1 MDRESRK
8 SPSPSITAQE
18 LHTIEEAEALALVD
32 QTLGEPATWTSEM
45 VRYRLSSE
53 FQKDWKVEVGQ
64 WLATARQFGYLIPLT
79 ARLGRAKTHPDQN
92 ATQRD
97 PNCPAYKILFQ
108 ELAQAMVAHY
118 LIRLGWRFVAWELQ
132 ESENGRTID
141 KDIVLQPPNGPAV
154 AIQVKAP
161 DQLGR
166 VVNGRVVDGE
176 QNEWVR
182 TAVRKAS
189 QQLPLNV
196 AAPSLIAVVGNR
208 HISLASETYVV
219 EPITMGSTVGPEP
232 VRLYADR
239 LGHFAKD
246 WHHVGGVLLLG
257 YVRSIDD
264 FRYAC
269 SVLINPWSP
278 SQGRCEALW
287 FPRARVLSLHGQQFL
302 WEPSE
307 PETTYFPN
315 PTELVTTPMP

>member
-1 MDRESRK
+1 MDRESRTT
-8 SPSPSITAQE
+8 PSPSATAEE
-18 LHTIEEAEALALVD
+18 LHAVLEEEALALVD
-32 QTLGEPATWTSEM
+32 ATLGEPSTWTSDM

-64 WLATARQFGYLIPLT
+64 WLATARQFGYLVPLT
-79 ARLGRAKTHPDQN
+79 TRLARAKTHPDQD

-118 LIRLGWRFVAWELQ
+118 LIRLGWTFVAWEVQ
-132 ESENGRTID
+132 ELENGRTID
-141 KDIVLQPPNGPAV
+141 KDVVLQPPSGPAV

-166 VVNGRVVDGE
+166 IVNGRIVDGE

-182 TAVRKAS
+182 TAVRKAAH
-189 QQLPLNV
+189 QLPLNV
-196 AAPSLIAVVGNR
+196 VAPSLIAVVGNR
-208 HISLASETYVV
+208 QISLASDTYVV
-219 EPITMGSTVGPEP
+219 EPITMGSTVGPAP

-246 WHHVGGVLLLG
+246 WQHVGGVLLLG
-257 YVRSIDD
+257 YVRSIDE

-269 SVLINPWSP
+269 SVLINPWSAP
-278 SQGRCEALW
+278 TGRCEASW

-302 WEPSE
+302 WTPAE
-307 PETTYFPN
+307 PETTYFPT
-315 PTELVTTPMP
+315 PTVLVNSPMP